1 MTLKRGR
8 YSSSLSKEE
17 SAEDRSVCYTN
28 ENNQH
33 EVGEAEW
40 LSSAELH
47 VIARRYGGTAI
58 QYRAKYHNGNR
69 IIIDSAV
76 PVVSARFS

>member
-1 MTLKRGR
+1 MTFRR
-8 YSSSLSKEE
+8 RHFSSSLSKEE
-17 SAEDRSVCYTN
+17 SAEARSAFYTN
-28 ENNQH
+28 ENNQYA
-33 EVGEAEW
+33 EGEAEW

-76 PVVSARFS
+76 PVVSASLI